1 MATDDTNTEFGFC
14 CLRLRGCWLKK
25 GIAAIETSRKLPLRT
40 TGPKPHGRRPGVE
53 RVCERSHCIVGQ
65 KGALTYHE

>member
-14 CLRLRGCWLKK
+14 CLRLRGRWLKK

-40 TGPKPHGRRPGVE
+40 GLKPTGDDQELRECASEV
-53 RVCERSHCIVGQ
+53 IVSQ
-65 KGALTYHE
+65 DRKEY

>member
-1 MATDDTNTEFGFC
+1 MATDDTDTEFGFC

-40 TGPKPHGRRPGVE
+40 TGLKPTGDDQELRECASEVLVSQDRKEH
-53 RVCERSHCIVGQ
+53 
-65 KGALTYHE
+65 